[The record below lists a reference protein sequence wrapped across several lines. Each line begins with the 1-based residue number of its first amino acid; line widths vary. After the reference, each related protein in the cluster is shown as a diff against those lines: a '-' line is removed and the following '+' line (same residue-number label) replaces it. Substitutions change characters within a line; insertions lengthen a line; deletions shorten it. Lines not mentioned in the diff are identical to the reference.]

1 LKNSVNEN
9 NELKDTL
16 SLHYDNVSDN
26 LNPNKLKTYGS
37 NDINKYLKAPYK
49 YIEDNFINNSDIYN
63 KNILDYCCGTGSYS
77 IMPAQNGAN
86 VWGVDISSKSIELA
100 IKRSKILNTSKKC
113 KFEVGDAEKLNFNDN
128 FFDIILCYG
137 SFSYLDLNKSFQEL
151 KRVLRPEGKIIL
163 VDSLGYNPL
172 INYNRKRNI
181 TNYAPNYVNQLRT
194 ITHKDLKISLKYF
207 DSYSIHY
214 FDFFT
219 LLGKLLSSKFK
230 INIDANKLA
239 TIDSYFLKLP
249 LVKRLSFKFVCV
261 IS

>member
-1 LKNSVNEN
+1 MKNSVNEN
-9 NELKDTL
+9 NEFKDTL

-113 KFEVGDAEKLNFNDN
+113 KFEVGDAEKLSFNDN
-128 FFDIILCYG
+128 FFENNFG
-137 SFSYLDLNKSFQEL
+137 
-151 KRVLRPEGKIIL
+151 
-163 VDSLGYNPL
+163 
-172 INYNRKRNI
+172 
-181 TNYAPNYVNQLRT
+181 
-194 ITHKDLKISLKYF
+194 KDLMDIERIRQQMIARQQQFLEKYQ
-207 DSYSIHY
+207 SE
-214 FDFFT
+214 
-219 LLGKLLSSKFK
+219 
-230 INIDANKLA
+230 LA
-239 TIDSYFLKLP
+239 KP
-249 LVKRLSFKFVCV
+249 EEEN
-261 IS
+261 